1 MFIDIDDPAGGQRFQ
16 AEVMGAEALTAP
28 APLAVFSHGNGGSYQ
43 IYRALLQALVEA
55 GWVVAAFDHPG
66 NHRKDDR
73 LKGTK
78 QNLEDRPRH
87 ISLLLDE
94 VLAQVPVDRQRIAV
108 IGHSLGGYTALA
120 LAGGVGYSREHE
132 ALTLR
137 RDPRVQALVLLAPA
151 TFWFL
156 APEALRGVDLPILV
170 LEGEHDELTPAWHG
184 QLVVGG
190 VADARKVTQRTEP
203 GAGHFSFI
211 SPFPPALRRPD
222 FPPANDP
229 EGFDR
234 EAFHRRYPA
243 EVVAWLNHALPPPA
257 GPAA

>member
-1 MFIDIDDPAGGQRFQ
+1 MFIDVVDTAGGTRFK
-16 AEVMGAEALTAP
+16 AEVMGADALTAR

-43 IYRALLQALVEA
+43 IYRALLAALVDA

-66 NHRKDDR
+66 NHRKDDH

-87 ISLLLDE
+87 ISLLIDE
-94 VLAQVPVDRQRIAV
+94 LLAQVPVDRQRIAA

-120 LAGGVGYSREHE
+120 LAGGQGYSREHE
-132 ALTLR
+132 PLTVR
-137 RDPRVQALVLLAPA
+137 ADPRVQALVLLAPA
-151 TFWFL
+151 AFWFL
-156 APEALRGVDLPILV
+156 APESLRAVTVPMLIL
-170 LEGEHDELTPAWHG
+170 EAEHDELTPAWHG
-184 QLVVGG
+184 QLIAGG
-190 VADARKVTQRTEP
+190 VADRAQVTQRTEA

-211 SPFPPALRRPD
+211 SPFPPAMRRAD

-229 EGFDR
+229 AGFDR

-243 EVVAWLNHALPPPA
+243 EVVAYLNRVLPP
-257 GPAA
+257 AAA

>member
-1 MFIDIDDPAGGQRFQ
+1 MFVEIVDPAGGIRFQ
-16 AEVMGAEALTAP
+16 AELMGAEALTAP
-28 APLAVFSHGNGGSYQ
+28 TPLALLSHGNGGSYR
-43 IYRALLQALVEA
+43 IYRALCAALVEA

-73 LKGTK
+73 LKGSQ

-87 ISLLLDE
+87 VSLLIDA
-94 VLAQVPVDRQRIAV
+94 VLARLPIAPRRIAV

-120 LAGGVGYSREHE
+120 LAGGRGHTRERQP
-132 ALTLR
+132 LTLQP
-137 RDPRVQALVLLAPA
+137 DPRVQALVLLAPA
-151 TFWFL
+151 VFWFG
-156 APEALRGVDLPILV
+156 APDALRAVSVPVLV
-170 LEGEHDELTPAWHG
+170 LEGEHDEVTPAWHG
-184 QLVVGG
+184 QLVADG
-190 VADARKVTQRTEP
+190 VADPHQVTRRSEA

-211 SPFPPALRRPD
+211 TPFPPALRRPE

-243 EVVAWLNHALPPPA
+243 EVVAFLNRVLPA
-257 GPAA
+257 PAA